1 MRPVNPDFVLNQ
13 RRYSNAQILLAR
25 GNFGCGSSRE
35 HAVWALMDYGIRVV
49 IAPSFA
55 DIFSSNCFKNGIL
68 PIVFHAETVDELF
81 AAVAAE
87 PGYSLAVD
95 LDQQQ
100 VRTPDRLV
108 LRFEIDQFRKHCMLH
123 GLDDIDLTLQYA
135 DQIRF
140 YEERRRKSAP
150 WLFTVA

>member
-1 MRPVNPDFVLNQ
+1 
-13 RRYSNAQILLAR
+13 
-25 GNFGCGSSRE
+25 
-35 HAVWALMDYGIRVV
+35 MDYGIRVV

-68 PIVFHAETVDELF
+68 PIVFSAETVDELF
-81 AAVAAE
+81 TAVAAE

-100 VRTPDRLV
+100 VLTPDRLV
-108 LRFEIDQFRKHCMLH
+108 LRFEIDQFRKQCMLH
-123 GLDDIDLTLQYA
+123 GLDDIDLTLQFA
-135 DQIRF
+135 DHIRV

-150 WLFTVA
+150 WLFTVV